1 MQDTFVWNF
10 DLHTS
15 PKISILLFK
24 HNCQISVSH
33 INTFESETFSY
44 ITETHTVK
52 YKIIMSTPCKNFN
65 FQRRKIHVFLTQH
78 KSLTKKTNDVTHKHL
93 PQASSKDLKDF
104 WIYWDMAVTFR
115 TLRLE
120 EFSYL
125 SSLCEEVWY
134 QDS

>member
-1 MQDTFVWNF
+1 MSNQCLTDQHFLEWNCLF
-10 DLHTS
+10 HYG
-15 PKISILLFK
+15 IS
-24 HNCQISVSH
+24 NC
-33 INTFESETFSY
+33 
-44 ITETHTVK
+44 K
-52 YKIIMSTPCKNFN
+52 YKIIMSTPCENFN

-125 SSLCEEVWY
+125 TSLCEEVWVPKTLERCLRWNFSWGSTY
-134 QDS
+134 MCTITPEM